1 MSIKNKLEKCF
12 KEGEIGKERHQ
23 GLRKI
28 KIDRERINNHLIKAE
43 HNLNSMIYFRKGGF
57 SDWPASAAFYTLY
70 HCLLALTARHGYES
84 RNQKCTLA
92 FIEDL
97 IEKGKIR
104 SISKEDLEEIFDK
117 SVDEDLEHSDKILDI
132 RERMQ
137 YSTSTEMEDKEFN
150 RLFERTKE
158 LFDKL
163 KREVEK

>member
-1 MSIKNKLEKCF
+1 MSIKLEKCF
-12 KEGEIGKERHQ
+12 EEGKTGKERHQ

-28 KIDRERINNHLIKAE
+28 KIEKERINNHLIKAE

-57 SDWPASAAFYTLY
+57 SDWSASAAFYTLY
-70 HCLLALTARHGYES
+70 HCLLALISKNGYES
-84 RNQKCTLA
+84 RNQKCTFAL
-92 FIEDL
+92 IEDL
-97 IEKGKIR
+97 IKKGKIKN
-104 SISKEDLEEIFDK
+104 IIKEDLEEIFDK

-163 KREVEK
+163 KKEVER